1 MTNIITMGEI
11 MLRLTSPGNLR
22 LEQAQSFDVFYGGD
36 EANVAVSLSIFGLDV
51 AFITKLPQNSFGQEA
66 IRQLKKYGVNTDFI
80 KTDDQRIGINFYEI
94 GTSIRP
100 SRVIY
105 DRANSSM
112 SGVNPDDF
120 DFDEIFNNAIWFHTS
135 GITPALSKK
144 TEKITRIALKKAK
157 EKGLTVSMDLNYRK
171 KLWSP
176 KKARSI
182 MADLMQYVD
191 VCIGN
196 EEEADKV
203 LGFVPKNTDVN
214 EGELNLEGYKD
225 IFKEMKSRFGFKI
238 IGTTLRESYSAS
250 DNGWSVL
257 VYDGKQFYHSK
268 KYNIHLVDRGGGG
281 CAFAAGLIYGL
292 VKEMP
297 LGETVEFAAASSA
310 LKQTI
315 LGDFNIITREEVI
328 SLAMGDVSGR
338 IQR

>member
-176 KKARSI
+176 QKAKSI

-214 EGELNLEGYKD
+214 KGELNLEGYKD

>member
-1 MTNIITMGEI
+1 MTNIITMGEM
-11 MLRLTSPGNLR
+11 MLRLTPPDNLR
-22 LEQAQSFDVFYGGD
+22 LEQTQSFNIFYGGD

-51 AFITKLPQNSFGQEA
+51 AFITKLPQNPFGQEA
-66 IRQLKKYGVNTDFI
+66 INQLKKFGINTDFI
-80 KTDDQRIGINFYEI
+80 KKGGQRIGINFYEI
-94 GTSIRP
+94 GAAMRP

-105 DRANSSM
+105 DRTNSAISDA
-112 SGVNPDDF
+112 SPDDF
-120 DFDEIFNNAIWFHTS
+120 DFDEIFDNATWFHTS
-135 GITPALSKK
+135 GITPALSEK
-144 TEKITRIALKKAK
+144 TEKITKIALKKAK

-176 KKARSI
+176 EKAKSV
-182 MADLMQYVD
+182 MTDLMQYVD

-196 EEEADKV
+196 EEDTEKV
-203 LGFVPKNTDVN
+203 LGFVPKNTDIN
-214 EGELNLEGYKD
+214 KGELNLDGYRD
-225 IFKEMKSRFGFKI
+225 IFKEMKTRFDFKI

-250 DNGWSVL
+250 DNGWSAL

-297 LGETVEFAAASSA
+297 LGETVEFAAAASA

-315 LGDFNIITREEVI
+315 LGDFNLITREEVMN
-328 SLAMGDVSGR
+328 LATGDASGR